1 MIGLVGFGSTVE
13 RSWVDEW
20 SDHDFGWLTV
30 PGVQD
35 RFRHDLSWLPA
46 AERIALS
53 VVENHGGVKVIYDD
67 GHVLEF
73 GIASLEDFTHWT
85 GDQAAVIVDK
95 GGVAEAVAALL
106 ARSATAG
113 ETDPV
118 RAVKLLVTQILI
130 GVGRARRGETLA
142 AAEMICSDGQGRLLS
157 VIGARLPRDAF
168 VFNTLEPLAPFRA
181 GLSRDRGPHRSG
193 PPPGPGGGGSSPSRH
208 RRGDARRRLGRVP
221 ARGRASGPRPAR
233 LGLSRSRMARELAF
247 SPAVAGH
254 GSRSRTSTRFTSPST
269 C

>member
-1 MIGLVGFGSTVE
+1 MIDPAIPAAFEQYLDELAERARREPDVIGLVGFGSTVE
-13 RSWVDEW
+13 RSRVDEW

-118 RAVKLLVTQILI
+118 RAVKLLVTQIMI

-157 VIGARLPRDAF
+157 AIGARLPRDAF
-168 VFNTLEPLAPFRA
+168 VFNTLEPWRRFERAYPEIAARIEAARRLDPEAAGRALLDIAEETLADGWDEFPHEGVRVV
-181 GLSRDRGPHRSG
+181 RDR
-193 PPPGPGGGGSSPSRH
+193 
-208 RRGDARRRLGRVP
+208 LGW
-221 ARGRASGPRPAR
+221 
-233 LGLSRSRMARELAF
+233 
-247 SPAVAGH
+247 H
-254 GSRSRTSTRFTSPST
+254 
-269 C
+269 